1 MGAETLKQ
9 EGNAVLRLVVYYWH
23 FVGIIL
29 GGCAA
34 GSTGTAGVMQLLFLS
49 ATVAGKLPDG
59 IWGRGVEESI
69 GREVSREWNDLATL
83 NLFPEYSKK

>member
-1 MGAETLKQ
+1 MGAETLEQ

-29 GGCAA
+29 GGDVLLV
-34 GSTGTAGVMQLLFLS
+34 STGTAGVMQLLFLS

-83 NLFPEYSKK
+83 NLFPEI